1 MSEKQWFAILLVL
14 TVAGGAG
21 VWWLLRQEPAVDAT
35 ATAAAASP
43 PPAEPAEAA
52 APPAAPA
59 APAHPLP
66 PLPAEPE
73 APPLPALAESDEGF
87 LDALRGALG
96 APGVAALVVP
106 EQLIRRLVV
115 AIDNLPRERVA
126 LKDWPVRR
134 SAGSLLVEP
143 AGDAFRLARDNGARY
158 QLAVALLKAAE
169 PEALVRVYRRHYP
182 LFEQAY
188 REIGY
193 PEGHFNDRLVQVIDH
208 LLLTPSVPEPVLL
221 VRPKVVYEFAEPA
234 LERFSFGQKL
244 MLRLGA
250 ENRAVVYERLR
261 QLRRLLATGDNR

>member
-1 MSEKQWFAILLVL
+1 MNEKQWFAGLLAL
-14 TVAGGAG
+14 TLAAGAG
-21 VWWLLRQEPAVDAT
+21 IWWYLLRQGAPLAGPAVEAP
-35 ATAAAASP
+35 AAV
-43 PPAEPAEAA
+43 AEPAATDAA
-52 APPAAPA
+52 AGTPA

-66 PLPAEPE
+66 PLPPEPE
-73 APPLPALAESDEGF
+73 ETPLPALAESDEGF
-87 LDALRGALG
+87 LEALRGVLG
-96 APGVAALVVP
+96 APGVATLIVP

-126 LKDWPVRR
+126 VKDWPVRR
-134 SAGSLLVEP
+134 SAGSLVVEP
-143 AGDAFRLARDNGARY
+143 EGEAFRLARDNGARY
-158 QLAVALLKAAE
+158 QLAVALVKAAE

-208 LLLTPSVPEPVLL
+208 LLVTPAVPEPVLL

-244 MLRLGA
+244 MIRLGS

-261 QLRRLLATGDNR
+261 QLRRLLATGDNP